1 MSFRSGYD
9 TFLCSGPPRLGPTR
23 SGGSVPKKKTN
34 KNTKSAKKS
43 KNKPKAKSKPKGKAN
58 SGEVRKVELDL
69 TVRSEHPSL
78 PAPAAA
84 EQIRKLAPELSQ
96 RLKAKYGEGTVE
108 VERQKTF
115 PADPATILVTI
126 GIFVGLELA
135 KAVIS
140 EITRDVYHWVEEKIV
155 AANVTQA
162 AAHRTKRT
170 KRR

>member
-1 MSFRSGYD
+1 MIPSPASAAEIRPNSLWRF
-9 TFLCSGPPRLGPTR
+9 P
-23 SGGSVPKKKTN
+23 VPKKKV
-34 KNTKSAKKS
+34 KTKSAKKS
-43 KNKPKAKSKPKGKAN
+43 KNKPRAKTKPQGKAN

-84 EQIRKLAPELSQ
+84 EQIRKLAPELSAL
-96 RLKAKYGEGTVE
+96 LKAKYGEGTVE

-126 GIFVGLELA
+126 GIFVGLEVA
-135 KAVIS
+135 KTVIS
-140 EITRDVYHWVEEKIV
+140 EIIRDVYHWVREKIA

-162 AAHRTKRT
+162 GAHRTKRT